1 MKQLNILRKQIDE
14 IDKKLIV
21 LLAQR
26 AAVSKKIGDSKKKHN
41 KPVLDAK
48 RWKTVLQTRI
58 QQAEIHDLP
67 ANFIKKIF
75 TLIHNYSQN
84 IQNSKQ

>member
-58 QQAEIHDLP
+58 QQGKIHTLP
-67 ANFIKKIF
+67 EDFIKKIF
-75 TLIHNYSQN
+75 TLIHTYSQN
-84 IQNSKQ
+84 IQN